1 MEMGIERE
9 SLSHSRR
16 EIPFPIIKAEMLH
29 FNHKG
34 DKYLKTQFFR
44 FTLFLFV
51 CFTLSTPN
59 IEAQV
64 VDIPDPNLRAIIE
77 KDLGKAPGAT
87 ITVEEMAT
95 LGDVGS
101 SRNSFDAEGRN
112 INDLTGLEFATDL
125 ASLDLSNNSISDIS
139 ALAGLT
145 DLASLDL
152 SNNSISD
159 IPALARLTNLD
170 DLDLSN
176 NSISDISVLA
186 GLANLE
192 RLDLSN
198 NNISDIPALVGFTDL
213 ERLDLSNNNI
223 SDISALAGLTSPRWA
238 NFDNSIS
245 DIPVLVGLT
254 LSSTHE
260 RVWLDLS
267 NNSIS
272 DISVLAGLTLSST
285 YERVWLDLSN
295 NSISD
300 ISVLAGLTL
309 SSTHERVWS
318 SLSNNSILDLSNN
331 SISDLF
337 PLVVNTGLD
346 DSTDIHVFGNP
357 LSDISINTHLPTL
370 RGRGIWGLYRSQIFL
385 PAIAPLVVGQTFT
398 LNLTVKYVSNLAG
411 WQLDLAFN
419 PAVLKAIS
427 VTEGDFLSTDGG
439 SSFFQ
444 SGNIDNAAG
453 SITGVSGA
461 FIGTGGRS
469 GTGTLLSINFE
480 AKAAGQGLLR
490 LSEDRLGA
498 ANGNQIH
505 YEIFIHPVIV
515 ESSYDLNGD
524 EKVNVL
530 DLMLVAQNLGQAN
543 PQADA
548 NHDGTVDVFD
558 LIAVAQHADSTPQA
572 PSGLAYHGAAL
583 HSTTIQNWIDMAH
596 AADDGSLAFQLGIA
610 NLKRLLAAML
620 PDKTALLANYP
631 NPFNPETWIPYYLA
645 HAADVTLTIY
655 DIKGVVVRQLSLG
668 YQQAGYYTERAKA
681 AYWDGR
687 NNLGESVGS
696 GVYFYQL
703 EAGNFS
709 ATRKMLILK

>member
-77 KDLGKAPGAT
+77 KYLGKAPGAT

-95 LGDVGS
+95 LKTLFASGYS
-101 SRNSFDAEGRN
+101 IS
-112 INDLTGLEFATDL
+112 DLTGLEHATDL
-125 ASLDLSNNSISDIS
+125 EDLDLSNNNISDISDISALAGLTRLAVLDLSNNSMSDISALAGLTLRSSYGLAMLDLSNNSISDISALAGLTLRSSYGLAMLDLSNNSISDIS

-145 DLASLDL
+145 DLEDLYL
-152 SNNSISD
+152 SNNS
-159 IPALARLTNLD
+159 
-170 DLDLSN
+170 
-176 NSISDISVLA
+176 
-186 GLANLE
+186 
-192 RLDLSN
+192 
-198 NNISDIPALVGFTDL
+198 
-213 ERLDLSNNNI
+213 I
-223 SDISALAGLTSPRWA
+223 SDISALAGLTRLA
-238 NFDNSIS
+238 
-245 DIPVLVGLT
+245 VL
-254 LSSTHE
+254 
-260 RVWLDLS
+260 
-267 NNSIS
+267 
-272 DISVLAGLTLSST
+272 
-285 YERVWLDLSN
+285 Y
-295 NSISD
+295 
-300 ISVLAGLTL
+300 
-309 SSTHERVWS
+309 
-318 SLSNNSILDLSNN
+318 LSNN

-337 PLVVNTGLD
+337 PLVVNTELD
-346 DSTDIHVFGNP
+346 DSTDIYVFGNP
-357 LSDISINTHLPTL
+357 LSDISINTHLPIL
-370 RGRGIWGLYRSQIFL
+370 RSRVEGLLRSQIFL
-385 PAIAPLVVGQTFT
+385 PAIAPVAVGQTFT
-398 LNLTVKYVSNLAG
+398 LNLSAKYVYDLAG
-411 WQLDLAFN
+411 WQLDIAFN
-419 PAVLKAIS
+419 PAVLKATS
-427 VTEGDFLSTDGG
+427 VSEGGFLSKGHR
-439 SSFFQ
+439 SPFFQ
-444 SGNIDNAAG
+444 AGEIDNAAG

-461 FIGTGGRS
+461 VIGRS
-469 GTGTLLSINFE
+469 GVGGSGTLLSITFE
-480 AKAAGQGLLR
+480 AKAAGQGLLK

-498 ANGNQIH
+498 SNGNQIH
-505 YEIFIHPVIV
+505 YEIIIHPVIV
-515 ESSYDLNGD
+515 ESTYDLNGD
-524 EKVNVL
+524 GKVNIL
-530 DLMLVAQNLGQAN
+530 DLILVAQNFGRAN

-572 PSGLAYHGAAL
+572 PSGLAWHGSVPNAEMV
-583 HSTTIQNWIDMAH
+583 QKWIDMAH
-596 AADDGSLAFQLGIA
+596 AADDSSLTFQLGIA
-610 NLKRLLAAML
+610 NLERLLATMV
-620 PDKTALLANYP
+620 PEKTALLANYP